1 MITSTYFRRYTMTYI
16 KVNNILYPAE
26 IGGRIGD
33 YEWDR
38 RDTKSITL
46 NMTYADV
53 LALMPDNT
61 PWSIVQ
67 KDTVQK
73 LSEDGQPMIDS
84 SGNPVMEE
92 VTSEFDNSEYSM
104 SGVIRD
110 NRDGTV
116 TIKMGKPTEIETV
129 TANAISASDL
139 DNAYREGVNSI

>member
-1 MITSTYFRRYTMTYI
+1 MTYI
-16 KVNNILYPAE
+16 KVNDTLYPAT
-26 IGGRIGD
+26 IDGRIAD

-46 NMTYADV
+46 SMTYAEV
-53 LALMPDNT
+53 LALLPDNT

-73 LSEDGQPMIDS
+73 IGEDGQPMVDG
-84 SGNPVMEE
+84 SGNPVTEE
-92 VTSEFDNSEYSM
+92 VTSEFDNSEYSI

-139 DNAYREGVNSI
+139 ENAYKEGVNSI

>member
-1 MITSTYFRRYTMTYI
+1 MTYI
-16 KVNNILYPAE
+16 KVNNTLYPAK
-26 IGGRIGD
+26 IDGRIGD

-46 NMTYADV
+46 SMTYAEV
-53 LALMPDNT
+53 LALLPDNT
-61 PWSIVQ
+61 AWSIVQ

-73 LSEDGQPMIDS
+73 INSDGQPVVDA
-84 SGNPVMEE
+84 SGNPITEE

-116 TIKMGKPTEIETV
+116 TIKMGKPTEIE
-129 TANAISASDL
+129 NILSELES
-139 DNAYREGVNSI
+139 EVN

>member
-1 MITSTYFRRYTMTYI
+1 MTYI
-16 KVNNILYPAE
+16 KVNNTLYPAK
-26 IGGRIGD
+26 IDGRIGD

-46 NMTYADV
+46 SMTYAEV
-53 LALMPDNT
+53 LALLPDNT
-61 PWSIVQ
+61 AWSIVQ

-73 LSEDGQPMIDS
+73 ISEDGQPMVDD
-84 SGNPVMEE
+84 SGNPVTEE

-104 SGVIRD
+104 SGVVRD

-116 TIKMGKPTEIETV
+116 TIKMGKPTEIEIV
-129 TANAISASDL
+129 TINTISASDL

>member
-1 MITSTYFRRYTMTYI
+1 MTYI

-46 NMTYADV
+46 SMTYAEV
-53 LALMPDNT
+53 LALLPDNT

-73 LSEDGQPMIDS
+73 IGEDGQPMVDG
-84 SGNPVMEE
+84 SGNPVTEE

-104 SGVIRD
+104 SGVITD
-110 NRDGTV
+110 NRDGTC

-129 TANAISASDL
+129 TASAISSADL
-139 DNAYREGVNSI
+139 ENAYKEGVNSI

>member
-1 MITSTYFRRYTMTYI
+1 MTYI
-16 KVNNILYPAE
+16 KVNNTLYPAT
-26 IGGRIGD
+26 IDGRIGD

-38 RDTKSITL
+38 RDTKSIML
-46 NMTYADV
+46 SMTYAEV
-53 LALMPDNT
+53 LALLPDNT

-73 LSEDGQPMIDS
+73 IGEDGQPMVDT
-84 SGNPVMEE
+84 SGNPITEE
-92 VTSEFDNSEYSM
+92 VTTEFDNTEYSM

-139 DNAYREGVNSI
+139 ENAYREGVNSI

>member
-1 MITSTYFRRYTMTYI
+1 MTYI
-16 KVNNILYPAE
+16 KANNTLYPAT
-26 IGGRIGD
+26 IDGRIGD

-46 NMTYADV
+46 NMTYAEV
-53 LALMPDNT
+53 LALLPDNT
-61 PWSIVQ
+61 PWAIVQ

-73 LSEDGQPMIDS
+73 IGEDGQPMVDG
-84 SGNPVMEE
+84 SGNPVTEE

-139 DNAYREGVNSI
+139 EAAYREGVNSI

>member
-1 MITSTYFRRYTMTYI
+1 MTYI
-16 KVNNILYPAE
+16 KVNNTLYPAK
-26 IGGRIGD
+26 IDGRIGD

-46 NMTYADV
+46 SMTYAEV
-53 LALMPDNT
+53 LALLPDNT
-61 PWSIVQ
+61 AWSIVQ
-67 KDTVQK
+67 KGTVQK
-73 LSEDGQPMIDS
+73 IGEDGQPMVDD
-84 SGNPVMEE
+84 SGNPITEE

-116 TIKMGKPTEIETV
+116 TIKMGKPTEIEIV
-129 TANAISASDL
+129 TINTISASDL

>member
-1 MITSTYFRRYTMTYI
+1 MKGDTMTYI
-16 KVNNILYPAE
+16 KVNNSLYPAA
-26 IGGRIGD
+26 IDGRLAD

-46 NMTYADV
+46 SMTYAEV
-53 LALMPDNT
+53 LALLPDNT
-61 PWSIVQ
+61 AWSIVQ
-67 KDTVQK
+67 KDAVQK
-73 LSEDGQPMIDS
+73 ISEDGQPMVDD
-84 SGNPVMEE
+84 SGNPITEE
-92 VTSEFDNSEYSM
+92 VTNEYDNSEYNM
-104 SGVIRD
+104 SGAIRD

>member
-1 MITSTYFRRYTMTYI
+1 MTYI
-16 KVNNILYPAE
+16 KVNNTLYPAT
-26 IGGRIGD
+26 IDGRIAD

-46 NMTYADV
+46 SMTYAEV
-53 LALMPDNT
+53 LALLPDNT
-61 PWSIVQ
+61 PWAIVQ

-73 LSEDGQPMIDS
+73 IGEDGQPMVDT
-84 SGNPVMEE
+84 SGNPVTEE
-92 VTSEFDNSEYSM
+92 VTSEFDNSEYSI

-116 TIKMGKPTEIETV
+116 TIKMGKPTEIEAV

-139 DNAYREGVNSI
+139 ENAYKEGVNSI

>member
-1 MITSTYFRRYTMTYI
+1 MKGDTMTYI
-16 KVNNILYPAE
+16 KVTNTLYPAT
-26 IGGRIGD
+26 IDGRIAD

-46 NMTYADV
+46 NLTYAEV
-53 LALMPDNT
+53 LALLPDNT

-92 VTSEFDNSEYSM
+92 VTSEFDNSEYRM
-104 SGVIRD
+104 SGVIHD

-129 TANAISASDL
+129 TANAISSADL
-139 DNAYREGVNSI
+139 ENAYKEGVNSI

>member
-1 MITSTYFRRYTMTYI
+1 MTYI
-16 KVNNILYPAE
+16 KVNNTLYPAT
-26 IGGRIGD
+26 IDGRIAD

-46 NMTYADV
+46 SMTYAEV
-53 LALMPDNT
+53 LALLPANT
-61 PWSIVQ
+61 AWSIVQ

-73 LSEDGQPMIDS
+73 TDSDGKPMVDE
-84 SGNPVMEE
+84 SGNPVTEE
-92 VTSEFDNSEYSM
+92 VTNEYDNSEYSI

-129 TANAISASDL
+129 TANAISSADL
-139 DNAYREGVNSI
+139 ENAYKEGVNSI

>member
-1 MITSTYFRRYTMTYI
+1 MTYI
-16 KVNNILYPAE
+16 KVNNTLYPAT
-26 IGGRIGD
+26 IDGRIAD

-46 NMTYADV
+46 GLTYAEV
-53 LALMPDNT
+53 LALLPDNT
-61 PWSIVQ
+61 AWSIVQ

-73 LSEDGQPMIDS
+73 MNSDGQPMVDD
-84 SGNPVMEE
+84 SGNPVTEE
-92 VTSEFDNSEYSM
+92 VTTEYDNSEYSM

-129 TANAISASDL
+129 TAQAISATDL

>member
-1 MITSTYFRRYTMTYI
+1 MTYI
-16 KVNNILYPAE
+16 KVNNTLYPAK
-26 IGGRIGD
+26 IDGRIGD

-46 NMTYADV
+46 SMTYAEV
-53 LALMPDNT
+53 LALLPDNT

-73 LSEDGQPMIDS
+73 IGEDGQLMVDT
-84 SGNPVMEE
+84 SGNPVTEE
-92 VTSEFDNSEYSM
+92 VTSEYDNSEYSM

-129 TANAISASDL
+129 TANAISSTDL
-139 DNAYREGVNSI
+139 ENAYREGVNSI

>member
-1 MITSTYFRRYTMTYI
+1 MTYI
-16 KVNNILYPAE
+16 KVNNTLYPAT
-26 IGGRIGD
+26 IDGRIAD

-46 NMTYADV
+46 SMTYAEV
-53 LALMPDNT
+53 LALLPDNT
-61 PWSIVQ
+61 AWAIVQ

-73 LSEDGQPMIDS
+73 TDDNGQPMVDD
-84 SGNPVMEE
+84 SGNPVTEE
-92 VTSEFDNSEYSM
+92 VTTEYDNSEYSM

-129 TANAISASDL
+129 TAQAISAADL

>member
-1 MITSTYFRRYTMTYI
+1 MTYI
-16 KVNNILYPAE
+16 KVNNTLYSAK
-26 IGGRIGD
+26 IDGRIAD

-46 NMTYADV
+46 SMTYVEV
-53 LALMPDNT
+53 LALLPDNT
-61 PWSIVQ
+61 AWSIVQ

-73 LSEDGQPMIDS
+73 IGEDGQPMVDG
-84 SGNPVMEE
+84 SGNPVTEE

-116 TIKMGKPTEIETV
+116 TIKMGKPTEIEIV
-129 TANAISASDL
+129 TINTISASDL